1 MPYRRGEKDG
11 VNEYQMSSQM
21 LQNMFRSKMKF
32 SEETILAIYQIFKSY
47 NPDKNYSGMYW
58 WPISGLFRQI
68 EGSFKSDSIP
78 ESIKEILNEI
88 TEIIIGSAF
97 KVSNTLGSGFL

>member
-32 SEETILAIYQIFKSY
+32 SEETILAIYQIFKSDLFY
-47 NPDKNYSGMYW
+47 LGHKSVKNWSFWKIQSG
-58 WPISGLFRQI
+58 IDI
-68 EGSFKSDSIP
+68 
-78 ESIKEILNEI
+78 
-88 TEIIIGSAF
+88 
-97 KVSNTLGSGFL
+97 